1 MKATTLSRALLVT
14 ALLASG
20 LVHAVA
26 RPTAAAAS
34 LIVDGDGVPAGLSPE
49 EEEAWAFAH
58 LPVIHVRP

>member
-1 MKATTLSRALLVT
+1 MKPTLSRALLVT

-20 LVHAVA
+20 LVHAVS
-26 RPTAAAAS
+26 RPAPAVAAG
-34 LIVDGDGVPAGLSPE
+34 VDGDGVPPGLTAE

>member
-26 RPTAAAAS
+26 RPTAAS